1 MLDWVTVIVL
11 ILAGIALVIVEVI
24 FIPGTTILG
33 LIGALLMIFGIILA
47 YSDFGAQTG
56 SVVLIA
62 TLFAGGLLT
71 FLSFKSGVWGKFAL
85 KDVNKAKFNEEY
97 RPHLSENDEGVAV
110 SDLRPIGK
118 AEFGDKTFEVRTY
131 GNMVKS
137 GTKVK
142 VIKIENNNIIFV
154 EPINE

>member
-11 ILAGIALVIVEVI
+11 ILVGIALVIVEMI

-33 LIGALLMIFGIILA
+33 LVGAFLMIFGIFMA

-56 SVVLIA
+56 TVVLIV

-71 FLSFKSGVWGKFAL
+71 FVSFKAGFWGKFAL
-85 KDVNKAKFNEEY
+85 KDTNKAKFNEEY
-97 RPHLSENDEGVAV
+97 LPHLSENDEGVTV

-131 GNMVKS
+131 GNMIKS

-142 VIKIENNNIIFV
+142 VIKVENNNIIFV
-154 EPINE
+154 EPVKN

>member
-1 MLDWVTVIVL
+1 MLDWATVIIL
-11 ILAGIALVIVEVI
+11 ILVGIAFVIVEVI

-33 LIGALLMIFGIILA
+33 LIGAFLIIFGIFMA

-56 SVVLIA
+56 SAVLAA

-71 FLSFKSGVWGKFAL
+71 FLSFKAGVWGKFAL

-118 AEFGDKTFEVRTY
+118 AEFGERTFEVRTY
-131 GNMVKS
+131 GKMVKS
-137 GTKVK
+137 GAKVK
-142 VIKIENNNIIFV
+142 VVKIENDNIVFV
-154 EPINE
+154 EPVNK